1 MATSMVFCIGDLG
14 QSSLLLRNHAHFHLH
29 QGAGSR
35 KCFLEKLQSIIV
47 VQDLDSFR
55 QCNLLF
61 STHLHVCLVLLLLR
75 GAVCVQVREELLVL
89 SQGLLGITQVVLHL
103 HDRYARVSDAH
114 CLVFNAGREGLD
126 LLRFG
131 SHEPLVGLDGGGFR
145 SFRLRQAL
153 GHGVLH
159 LLENAD
165 DLATRRCILV
175 ILLRGEEGRDLIPV
189 VLGQAAHL
197 GNHLAQEL
205 SSVRLQEAR
214 HAFLERINC

>member
-1 MATSMVFCIGDLG
+1 MAFRICNPG
-14 QSSLLLRNHAHFHLH
+14 QSLLLLRSSAHFQLH
-29 QGAGSR
+29 KGTAGR
-35 KCFLEKLQSIIV
+35 WKGLLEHFKSVIV
-47 VQDLDSFR
+47 IEDLDR
-55 QCNLLF
+55 LCKCNLLF
-61 STHLHVCLVLLLLR
+61 RTNLHVSLVLLLLCST
-75 GAVCVQVREELLVL
+75 VCIQVCQKLRVL